1 MKALI
6 RTFLIIYFLSLFCTG
21 VTSNAHTYDYSNN
34 QSLDSLLVG
43 TDSMKS
49 ALLRHWSQIGE
60 EEKIAIL
67 TSMQQSIDDV
77 PAIKSKPNKQE
88 NNNILWIIFYIFSM
102 LSLIVLLK
110 QYYQKRTI
118 TSLSNF
124 PKKHGIPPSSVGP
137 TNIQPSTAESF
148 APIQLLSDKKV
159 ESIDQN
165 SLKDQ
170 IKLLTEKNQTSQRRL
185 TANSLEFIRH
195 ENLVKTIG
203 QKLSPVINR
212 VKGDTRNQLIEL
224 SNLVERHQNHKDE
237 WESFNHFFGQVHPG
251 FTIQLQEQFPELSNN
266 DIRLISFLRL
276 QLTTGEIASL
286 LKVTPSSIHKAR
298 YRLKKKLQLDKE
310 IDLDKFLANIA
321 AN

>member
-1 MKALI
+1 MKTLI
-6 RTFLIIYFLSLFCTG
+6 RTFLIIYFLSLFGTG
-21 VTSNAHTYDYSNN
+21 VTSSALTYDYSNN

-43 TDSMKS
+43 TDSIDS
-49 ALLRHWSQIGE
+49 ALLRHWNQIGE
-60 EEKIAIL
+60 EEKEDA
-67 TSMQQSIDDV
+67 
-77 PAIKSKPNKQE
+77 PAIKLKPDKQE
-88 NNNILWIIFYIFSM
+88 NSNMLWIGFYIFSM
-102 LSLIVLLK
+102 LSLMVLLK

-124 PKKHGIPPSSVGP
+124 PKKHGVPPSSVSP
-137 TNIQPSTAESF
+137 INIQSSTAESF
-148 APIQLLSDKKV
+148 APIQPLSDKNT

-195 ENLVKTIG
+195 ENLVKAIG

-224 SNLVERHQNHKDE
+224 SNLVERHQNLKDE
-237 WESFNHFFGQVHPG
+237 WESFNHFFGQVHPR

-310 IDLDKFLANIA
+310 VDLDKFLTNIA